1 MADDLRL
8 HCFAESGNAY
18 KAALALELAGLD
30 WTPVHVDFFRG
41 ATRDPAFRAVNTM
54 GEVPVL
60 ETPEGTITQSGA
72 ILDWIAETT
81 GRFGWSDGAER
92 RAVMRWLLFDSQKV
106 SGQAGPLRFNLNFL
120 PEAKRVPAVNDFI
133 SMRLQSALKVLE
145 AVLSESDWL
154 ALGRPTIADLA
165 CCGYLYYPEP
175 FGFDR
180 TDFPAID
187 AWLTRI
193 QQLDGWK
200 HPYDLMERAFMP
212 AA

>member
-41 ATRDPAFRAVNTM
+41 ATRDPAFRAVNAM

-60 ETPEGTITQSGA
+60 ETPEGAITQSGA
-72 ILDWIAETT
+72 ILDWVAETA
-81 GRFGWSDGAER
+81 GRFGWADGAER
-92 RAVMRWLLFDSQKV
+92 RAVLRWLLFDSQKV
-106 SGQAGPLRFNLNFL
+106 SGQAGPLRFNLHFL
-120 PEAKRVPAVNDFI
+120 PEEKRVPAVNDFL

-145 AVLSESDWL
+145 TVLSESDWL
-154 ALGRPTIADLA
+154 ALGRPTVADLA
-165 CCGYLYYPEP
+165 CCGYLFYPEP

-180 TDFPAID
+180 TEWPAID

-193 QQLDGWK
+193 QKLDGWT
-200 HPYDLMERAFMP
+200 HPYDLMERAFPP

>member
-18 KAALALELAGLD
+18 KAALALEMAGLD
-30 WTPVHVDFFRG
+30 WTPVHVDFFKG
-41 ATRDPAFRAVNTM
+41 ATRDPAFRAVNAM

-72 ILDWIAETT
+72 ILDWVAETT
-81 GRFGWSDGAER
+81 GEFGWSDGVER
-92 RAVMRWLLFDSQKV
+92 RAVLRWLLFDSQKV

-120 PEAKRVPAVNDFI
+120 PEAKRIPAVNDFLA
-133 SMRLQSALKVLE
+133 MRLRSALKVME

-154 ALGRPTIADLA
+154 ALGRPTVADLA

-193 QQLDGWK
+193 QRLDGWT
-200 HPYDLMERAFMP
+200 HPYDLMERAFPP

>member
-18 KAALALELAGLD
+18 KAALALEMAGLD
-30 WTPVHVDFFRG
+30 WTPVHVDFFKG
-41 ATRDPAFRAVNTM
+41 ATRDPAFRAVNAM

-60 ETPEGTITQSGA
+60 ETPEGPVTQSGA
-72 ILDWIAETT
+72 ILDWVAETT
-81 GRFGWSDGAER
+81 GKFGSSDGAER
-92 RAVMRWLLFDSQKV
+92 RAVLRWLLFDSQKV

-120 PEAKRVPAVNDFI
+120 PEQKRVSAVNDFLA
-133 SMRLQSALKVLE
+133 MRLNSALKVLE

-193 QQLDGWK
+193 QRLDGWA
-200 HPYDLMERAFMP
+200 HPYDLMERAFPP